1 MDFLEIDA
9 LVTGILNSDSAVKQ
23 DLGRRFAL
31 RLGLEPGNVGADGG
45 VDGWGMVNQRRI
57 YFQCKLYRKRLD
69 ASFVA
74 DFCGN
79 LVIHRADVGVLL
91 SGVGCTSGY
100 ESRLQ
105 LFHEGLQEFAG
116 GVTAQTLTTH
126 LLSLEDVFAETQAF
140 ATAQLDLPD
149 LRDLRD

>member
-1 MDFLEIDA
+1 MPHLWRISVETWSSI
-9 LVTGILNSDSAVKQ
+9 
-23 DLGRRFAL
+23 
-31 RLGLEPGNVGADGG
+31 GLMWV
-45 VDGWGMVNQRRI
+45 
-57 YFQCKLYRKRLD
+57 
-69 ASFVA
+69 
-74 DFCGN
+74 
-79 LVIHRADVGVLL
+79 VLL